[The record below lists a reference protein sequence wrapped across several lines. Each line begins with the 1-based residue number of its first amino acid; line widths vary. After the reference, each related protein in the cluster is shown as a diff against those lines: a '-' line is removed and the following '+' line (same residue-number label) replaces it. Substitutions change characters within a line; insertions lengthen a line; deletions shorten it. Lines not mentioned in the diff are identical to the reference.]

1 MDMPGDVVMDNFGS
15 YFVAGLAVLLAFEY
29 VAPAGATL
37 AYRDVAA
44 RDMTYR
50 DVTAPASFYAVNRAG
65 KGDRLPVAQTTRPAA
80 PHAQRPAN
88 ADRMPHR
95 VTDAA
100 RGRILVGCDPAFSN
114 LSHNAPLNFATRC
127 VS

>member
-1 MDMPGDVVMDNFGS
+1 MDNFGS
-15 YFVAGLAVLLAFEY
+15 YFVAGLAVLLAVEY
-29 VAPAGATL
+29 AAPAGAML
-37 AYRDVAA
+37 AYRDATY

-50 DVTAPASFYAVNRAG
+50 DAAPASFYVVNRAG
-65 KGDRLPVAQTTRPAA
+65 KGDRLPAVAQTTRPAA
-80 PHAQRPAN
+80 PQAQRPAT
-88 ADRMPHR
+88 ADRVPHR
-95 VTDAA
+95 VNDAA